1 MCKPSLHF
9 VHVGFEP
16 ADDFMLF
23 PIAEVQYRDAGGM
36 WVRADDAKYLR
47 NKWWPEGSFNLVEM
61 DVSTSAITASIVG
74 AYDKAW
80 QAGWDR
86 AVGTW
91 VARRTMEVTF
101 TYRNY
106 LLGTLQTKTLLGA
119 VSG

>member
-1 MCKPSLHF
+1 M
-9 VHVGFEP
+9 
-16 ADDFMLF
+16 
-23 PIAEVQYRDAGGM
+23 
-36 WVRADDAKYLR
+36 RADDAQYLR

-61 DVSTSAITASIVG
+61 DVSTRAITAKIVG

-80 QAGWDR
+80 QAGWDQ

-106 LLGTLQTKTLLGA
+106 LLGTMHNLQDFGLLTGFCIIVAFLADALLAPALMMLVAQRQAKQRKEKTA
-119 VSG
+119 